1 MSAAVPGTVLV
12 TGAGLRIGRTVALG
26 LASDGWTVAVH
37 HDRSADA
44 AAKVVAEITDG
55 GGRAAAFAAD
65 LADEAQAAALV
76 PRCAEVLGPLTCLV
90 NNASLFENDRL
101 ETVTRDTWNA
111 HLAVNL
117 RAPLVLTQAFAG
129 QLPQEAQ
136 GNVINM
142 LDQRVWNLGPGFLS
156 YTVSKA
162 GLWTLT
168 QTLALALAPGV
179 RVNGIG
185 PGPTLPNR
193 RQSEAEF
200 AAHCARMPLGRGTT
214 PEEIYAAVR
223 FILAAPA
230 MTGQMIALDGG
241 EHLTRARVREGEKS
255 VP

>member
-1 MSAAVPGTVLV
+1 MSGAAPGTVLV
-12 TGAGLRIGRTVALG
+12 TGAAVRIGRAIALD
-26 LASDGWTVAVH
+26 LAGAGWTVAVH
-37 HDRSADA
+37 HNRSADA
-44 AAKVVAEITDG
+44 AEEVVAEIAGG

-65 LADEAQAAALV
+65 LADEETVETLV
-76 PRCAEVLGPLTCLV
+76 PRCADALGPLTCLV
-90 NNASLFENDRL
+90 NNASLFEDDRL
-101 ETVTRDTWNA
+101 ETATRASWDA

-117 RAPLVLTQAFAG
+117 RAPLVLTRAFAS
-129 QLPQEAQ
+129 QLPPEAQ

-168 QTLALALAPGV
+168 QTLALALAPRV

-185 PGPTLPNR
+185 PGPALPNR

-200 AAHCARMPLGRGTT
+200 AAHCARMPLRRGTT
-214 PEEIYAAVR
+214 PEEICAAVR

-241 EHLTRARVREGEKS
+241 EHLGRVQARAGGEGE
-255 VP
+255 P